1 MSGSKNETV
10 IEWTGTD
17 EEFLE
22 FKRQNEADE
31 AFDAMRDEY
40 FRTHVPGDR
49 PLDQQPHKPTLH

>member
-1 MSGSKNETV
+1 MCGSKNETV

-22 FKRQNEADE
+22 FKRQEEAAE
-31 AFDAMRDEY
+31 AHDAMVDEY
-40 FRTHVPGDR
+40 WRNHIPGDR